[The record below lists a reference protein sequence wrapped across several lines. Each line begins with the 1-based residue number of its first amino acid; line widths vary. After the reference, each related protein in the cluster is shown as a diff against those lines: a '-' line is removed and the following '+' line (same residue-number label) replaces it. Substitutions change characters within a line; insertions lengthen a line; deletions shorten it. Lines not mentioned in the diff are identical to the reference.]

1 MRPMADRLSPFMR
14 ELCRM
19 ETLGGRCT
27 RLNNDKWEIND
38 VAEWTEAQT
47 VRLRARFPAIE
58 PRVVTNRQSLN
69 GFTIM
74 LERQRAPHIWVSL
87 AMVAMIVAALAAMAQ
102 TTRHH

>member
-38 VAEWTEAQT
+38 VGEIVLRHSHPKKQT
-47 VRLRARFPAIE
+47 V
-58 PRVVTNRQSLN
+58 
-69 GFTIM
+69 
-74 LERQRAPHIWVSL
+74 
-87 AMVAMIVAALAAMAQ
+87 
-102 TTRHH
+102 